1 MSKNPFAAD
10 GNSLSADNQIES
22 FKAEVLSPEE
32 ETKLAIENGTATEKM
47 IAEMRQKLNNRN
59 KGLALIID
67 ENKAE
72 SSKRLSEAL
81 LELDAG
87 LINSEIIDRV
97 KENIKTPKDFADYAK
112 AIEVIYCRLQK
123 QMLNSAD
130 KDDTLNK
137 VKESVRLMFGNG
149 VMALGD
155 DNAK

>member
-1 MSKNPFAAD
+1 MSRNPFVAD
-10 GNSLSADNQIES
+10 ESSLTADNQIES
-22 FKAEVLSPEE
+22 LKAEVLSPEE

-112 AIEVIYCRLQK
+112 AIDMIYCRLQ
-123 QMLNSAD
+123 N
-130 KDDTLNK
+130 
-137 VKESVRLMFGNG
+137 R
-149 VMALGD
+149 
-155 DNAK
+155 